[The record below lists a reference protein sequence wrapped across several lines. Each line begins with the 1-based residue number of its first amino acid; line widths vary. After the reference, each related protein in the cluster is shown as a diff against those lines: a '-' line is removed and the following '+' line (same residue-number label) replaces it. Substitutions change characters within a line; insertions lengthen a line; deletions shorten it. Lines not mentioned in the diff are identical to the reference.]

1 MSNVVKETAKNNA
14 WPKGIFA
21 ITIFT
26 ENLEKA
32 KEYYQNVFGLPIE
45 FEDPSSAVFKFGDTL
60 INLLEITQANELIEP
75 AKVANRESG
84 ARFVFTISVDD
95 VDTMCTELAKRGVK
109 LLNGPMDRPWGIRTA
124 SFMDPAGY
132 IWEIAK

>member
-60 INLLEITQANELIEP
+60 INVSVQGGVMGLEKVLIYP
-75 AKVANRESG
+75 N
-84 ARFVFTISVDD
+84 
-95 VDTMCTELAKRGVK
+95 
-109 LLNGPMDRPWGIRTA
+109 
-124 SFMDPAGY
+124 
-132 IWEIAK
+132 